1 MPRQRMEPGEH
12 GRITERV
19 VKTKTPN
26 GSHSETF
33 YATTYVRDSDGK
45 RRRVERS
52 SLKSGED
59 ARRLLQR
66 HLKDRR
72 PPVAAT
78 QEVTERTTLSE
89 LFEIWIVAKAAEDGV
104 SEQTAGQYRQVWTKH
119 AANQLGALRIREVDT
134 TVAHGHVQRMGA
146 TTQAKRLRMIL
157 LGMFSMA
164 VRFGVI
170 AVNPIRET
178 KPTKAAPKEVTR
190 KISSEDLERVRAA
203 LREYADR
210 EGPGPRP
217 GRLLPAFVDLLVATG
232 ARPNEVLALR
242 WSDCNVGGDPP
253 TVTIRG
259 TLIDHGRIVGKPL
272 HRQDRRKGGAPEH
285 TVKLPRVGVDA
296 LEELKSHTSGEG
308 PVFANRDGGWVSLSN
323 MRRSLRAALPED
335 LRATITPHTFRRA
348 VATVVRDNLGPEK
361 AQQQLSHAKLATTE
375 KHYLQRHTEGPDVR
389 AVLDEYTGVRE

>member
-1 MPRQRMEPGEH
+1 MPRQRMDPGEH
-12 GRITERV
+12 GRISES
-19 VKTKTPN
+19 TK
-26 GSHSETF
+26 GGTF
-33 YATTYVRDSDGK
+33 FASVYVRDTDGK

-52 SLKSGED
+52 SDKSAED

-72 PPVAAT
+72 PPVT
-78 QEVTERTTLSE
+78 NREITDKTTLSE
-89 LFEIWIVAKAAEDGV
+89 LFDVWIVAKAAEDGV
-104 SEQTAGQYRQVWTKH
+104 SSQTADQYRQVWAKH
-119 AANQLGALRIREVDT
+119 GASQLGALRIREVDT
-134 TVAHGHVQRMGA
+134 TKAHEHVQGMGA

-178 KPTKAAPKEVTR
+178 KPTKAIPKEVVR
-190 KISSEDLERVRAA
+190 KIHPDDLKRVRAA
-203 LREYADR
+203 VRDYADR

-217 GRLLPAFVDLLVATG
+217 GRLLPAFVDLLVASG

-242 WSDCNVGGDPP
+242 WSDCDLGGEPP

-272 HRQDRRKGGAPEH
+272 HRQDKRKGGAPEH
-285 TVKLPRVGVDA
+285 TVVLPRVGVDA
-296 LEELKSHTSGEG
+296 LEVLKAQSAGEG
-308 PVFANRDGGWVSLSN
+308 PVFANRDGGWISLAN

-335 LRATITPHTFRRA
+335 LRTTIMPQTFRRA
-348 VATVVRDNLGPEK
+348 VATVVRDKLGSEK
-361 AQQQLSHAKLATTE
+361 AQQQLSHAKLSTTE

-389 AVLDEYTGVRE
+389 EVLDEYTRVQD

>member
-1 MPRQRMEPGEH
+1 MAPGEH
-12 GRITERV
+12 GRVTERCSGG
-19 VKTKTPN
+19 K
-26 GSHSETF
+26 F
-33 YATTYVRDSDGK
+33 YAATYFRDLDGK

-52 SLKSGED
+52 SDKSAED

-72 PPVAAT
+72 PPVAK
-78 QEVTERTTLSE
+78 QEVTERTTLAE
-89 LFEIWIVAKAAEDGV
+89 LFDIWIVAKAAEDGV
-104 SEQTAGQYRQVWTKH
+104 SEQTSDQYRQVWAKH
-119 AANQLGALRIREVDT
+119 GAKQLGALRIPEVT
-134 TVAHGHVQRMGA
+134 TTRAHGHVQDMGA

-178 KPTKAAPKEVTR
+178 KPTKAIAKEVVR
-190 KISSEDLERVRAA
+190 EIPANDLARVRAA
-203 LREYADR
+203 VRDYADR

-217 GRLLPAFVDLLVATG
+217 GRLLPAFVDLLVATA
-232 ARPNEVLALR
+232 ARPNEILALR
-242 WSDCNVGGDPP
+242 WSDCDPGGQPP
-253 TVTIRG
+253 TLTIRG

-272 HRQDRRKGGAPEH
+272 HRQDKRKGDAPEH
-285 TVKLPRVGVDA
+285 TVVLPRIGVEA
-296 LEELKSHTSGEG
+296 LEELKAQSSGEG
-308 PVFANRDGGWVSLSN
+308 PVFANRDGGWVSLAN

-335 LRATITPHTFRRA
+335 LRTTITPHSFRRA
-348 VATVVRDNLGPEK
+348 VATEVRNRLGAEK

-389 AVLDEYTGVRE
+389 AVLDEYTGVHD

>member
-12 GRITERV
+12 GKITERV
-19 VKTKTPN
+19 IITKSPD
-26 GSHSETF
+26 GSKVESF
-33 YATTYVRDSDGK
+33 YAATYVRDSDGK

-66 HLKDRR
+66 HLRDRR
-72 PPVAAT
+72 PPVARG
-78 QEVTERTTLSE
+78 QEITDRTTLAE
-89 LFEIWIVAKAAEDGV
+89 LFEVWIVAKAAEDGV
-104 SEQTAGQYRQVWTKH
+104 SIQTAEQYRQVWTKH
-119 AANQLGALRIREVDT
+119 GAKQLGALRIREVDT
-134 TVAHGHVQRMGA
+134 VVAHRHVQSMGGI
-146 TTQAKRLRMIL
+146 TQAKRLRMIL

-178 KPTKAAPKEVTR
+178 KPTKAVPREVVR
-190 KISSEDLERVRAA
+190 KISPDDLDRVRAA
-203 LREYADR
+203 VRTYADR

-232 ARPNEVLALR
+232 ARPSEVLALR
-242 WSDCNVGGDPP
+242 WSDCALGAEPP

-259 TLIDHGRIVGKPL
+259 TLIDHGRIAGKPL

-296 LEELKSHTSGEG
+296 LEELKAQSAGDG
-308 PVFANRDGGWVSLSN
+308 PVFSNRDGGWMSLSN

-335 LRATITPHTFRRA
+335 LRTTITPHTFRRA
-348 VATVVRDNLGPEK
+348 VATVVRDKLGSEK

>member
-1 MPRQRMEPGEH
+1 MPRQRMAPGDH
-12 GRITERV
+12 GRIAERSAGG
-19 VKTKTPN
+19 KY
-26 GSHSETF
+26 

-52 SLKSGED
+52 SAKSAED

-66 HLKDRR
+66 HLMDRR
-72 PPVAAT
+72 PPVAR
-78 QEVTERTTLSE
+78 QEVTDKTTLAE
-89 LFEIWIVAKAAEDGV
+89 LFELWILAKASEDSV
-104 SEQTAGQYRQVWTKH
+104 SEQTVDQYRQVWAKH
-119 AANQLGALRIREVDT
+119 GAKQIGALRIRELDT
-134 TVAHGHVQRMGA
+134 ARAHSHVQAMGA

-157 LGMFSMA
+157 LGMLSMG

-178 KPTKAAPKEVTR
+178 KPTKATPKKVVR
-190 KISSEDLERVRAA
+190 KISSDDLERVRTAVRA
-203 LREYADR
+203 YADR

-217 GRLLPAFVDLLVATG
+217 GQLLPAFVDLLVATG

-242 WSDCNVGGDPP
+242 WSDCDPGGEPP

-259 TLIDHGRIVGKPL
+259 TLIDHGRIAGKPL
-272 HRQDRRKGGAPEH
+272 HRQPTRKGDAPEH
-285 TVKLPRVGVDA
+285 TVVLPRLGVEA
-296 LEELKSHTSGEG
+296 LEDLKARSSGEG
-308 PVFANRDGGWVSLSN
+308 PVFANRDGEWISLAN

-348 VATVVRDNLGPEK
+348 VATVVRDKLGAEK

-375 KHYLQRHTEGPDVR
+375 KHYLQRHTHGPDVR
-389 AVLDEYTGVRE
+389 AVLDEYTRVQE

>member
-1 MPRQRMEPGEH
+1 MPRQRMAPGEH
-12 GRITERV
+12 GRIAERCSAG
-19 VKTKTPN
+19 K
-26 GSHSETF
+26 F
-33 YATTYVRDSDGK
+33 YAATYVRDSDGK

-52 SLKSGED
+52 SEKSIED

-66 HLKDRR
+66 HLRDRR
-72 PPVAAT
+72 PPVAQ
-78 QEVTERTTLSE
+78 QEVAERTTLAE

-104 SEQTAGQYRQVWTKH
+104 SEQTVDQYRQVWAKH
-119 AANQLGALRIREVDT
+119 GANQLGALRIREVDT
-134 TVAHGHVQRMGA
+134 TRAHGHIQGMGA
-146 TTQAKRLRMIL
+146 TSQAKRLRMIM

-170 AVNPIRET
+170 PVNPIRET
-178 KPTKAAPKEVTR
+178 KPTKAAAKAVVR
-190 KISSEDLERVRAA
+190 KISSDELVRVRAA
-203 LREYADR
+203 VRDYADR

-232 ARPNEVLALR
+232 ARPSEVLALR
-242 WSDCNVGGDPP
+242 WSDCDLGGEPP

-272 HRQDRRKGGAPEH
+272 HRQDRRKGDAPEH
-285 TVKLPRVGVDA
+285 TVVLPRIGVEA
-296 LEELKSHTSGEG
+296 LEALKAQSSAGNDG
-308 PVFANRDGGWVSLSN
+308 PVFANRDGGWVSLAN

-348 VATVVRDNLGPEK
+348 VATVVRDKLGPEK

-375 KHYLQRHTEGPDVR
+375 KHYLQRHTAGPDVR
-389 AVLDEYTGVRE
+389 AVLDEYTGVRD

>member
-1 MPRQRMEPGEH
+1 MPRQRMAPGEH
-12 GRITERV
+12 GRVTERCDGG
-19 VKTKTPN
+19 K
-26 GSHSETF
+26 F
-33 YATTYVRDSDGK
+33 YAATYFRDSDGK

-52 SLKSGED
+52 SDKSAED

-72 PPVAAT
+72 PPVAK
-78 QEVTERTTLSE
+78 QEVTERTTLAE
-89 LFEIWIVAKAAEDGV
+89 LFDFWIVAKAAEDGV
-104 SEQTAGQYRQVWTKH
+104 SEQTADQYRQVWAKH
-119 AANQLGALRIREVDT
+119 GASQLGTLRIREVDT
-134 TVAHGHVQRMGA
+134 KHAHGHVRAMGA

-170 AVNPIRET
+170 DVNPIRET
-178 KPTKAAPKEVTR
+178 KPTKHTPKDVTR
-190 KISSEDLERVRAA
+190 EIKSDELDRVRAA
-203 LREYADR
+203 VRAYADR

-232 ARPNEVLALR
+232 ARPSEVLALR
-242 WSDCNVGGDPP
+242 WSDCDLGGEPP

-259 TLIDHGRIVGKPL
+259 TLIDHGRIAGKPL
-272 HRQDRRKGGAPEH
+272 HRQDRRKGDAPEH
-285 TVKLPRVGVDA
+285 TVVLPRIGVEA
-296 LEELKSHTSGEG
+296 LEALKAQSSAGNDG
-308 PVFANRDGGWVSLSN
+308 PVFANRDGGWVSLAN

-335 LRATITPHTFRRA
+335 LRSTITPHTFRRA
-348 VATVVRDNLGPEK
+348 VATVVRDKLGSEK

-389 AVLDEYTGVRE
+389 AVLDEYTGVHD

>member
-1 MPRQRMEPGEH
+1 MPRQRMQPGEH
-12 GRITERV
+12 GRITERFN
-19 VKTKTPN
+19 N
-26 GSHSETF
+26 GKF
-33 YATTYVRDSDGK
+33 YAATYFRDLDGK

-52 SLKSGED
+52 SDKSAED

-72 PPVAAT
+72 PPVT
-78 QEVTERTTLSE
+78 KQEVTDRTTLAE
-89 LFEIWIVAKAAEDGV
+89 LFDVWIVAKAAEDGV
-104 SEQTAGQYRQVWTKH
+104 SSQTADQYRQVWAKH
-119 AANQLGALRIREVDT
+119 GLNHLGALRIREVDT
-134 TVAHGHVQRMGA
+134 TRAHRHVQAMGA

-170 AVNPIRET
+170 PVNPIRET
-178 KPTKAAPKEVTR
+178 KPTKAAAKHVVR
-190 KISSEDLERVRAA
+190 KINPDDLARVRQAV
-203 LREYADR
+203 RRYADR

-242 WSDCNVGGDPP
+242 WSDCDLGGDAP

-272 HRQDRRKGGAPEH
+272 HRQDRRKGDAPEH
-285 TVKLPRVGVDA
+285 TVVLPRIGVDA
-296 LEELKSHTSGEG
+296 LEELKNHAAGEG
-308 PVFANRDGGWVSLSN
+308 PVFANRDGGWVSLAN

-335 LRATITPHTFRRA
+335 LRETITPHTFRRA
-348 VATVVRDNLGPEK
+348 VATVVRDALGPEK

-389 AVLDEYTGVRE
+389 SVLDEYTGVRE